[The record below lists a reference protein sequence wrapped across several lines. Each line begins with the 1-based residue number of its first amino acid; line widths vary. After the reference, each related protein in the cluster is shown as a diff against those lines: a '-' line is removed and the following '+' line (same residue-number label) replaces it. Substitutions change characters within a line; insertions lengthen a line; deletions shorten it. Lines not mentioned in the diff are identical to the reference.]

1 MILGKPAD
9 VAQLWR
15 EKSRGDGLGLRKLD
29 GLFVARN
36 GEGENAVDSSSLVTC
51 QGAKSVWQLLPCG
64 ARMFLAYNGGFVAV
78 GPWGLRVFTP
88 RRRCLICRSYQ

>member
-36 GEGENAVDSSSLVTC
+36 GEGENAVDSSRLV
-51 QGAKSVWQLLPCG
+51 L
-64 ARMFLAYNGGFVAV
+64 ARAQNRFGNCCLVARECS
-78 GPWGLRVFTP
+78 W
-88 RRRCLICRSYQ
+88 LITVAL